1 MPRTRKKSSTRRAK
15 SQRGRGVA
23 KDIASAVHSVIKNNR
38 LVSRGLGLTP
48 LAPLAPVARMLGYG
62 KKKRSTRKRKS
73 TRAPKKLKIG
83 ISGKARVPRSATRS
97 RARTVLAPVGQVGRG
112 FFSDLGGGIGNVFG
126 GLGGGIGSV
135 ARGMFGGSKG
145 SLGGKAGRQI
155 IGIY

>member
-1 MPRTRKKSSTRRAK
+1 MPTRKKKSTRRK
-15 SQRGRGVA
+15 KTQRGRGVA
-23 KDIASAVHSVIKNNR
+23 KDVLSAVHSVVKNNR
-38 LVSRGLGLTP
+38 LLSRGLARTP

-73 TRAPKKLKIG
+73 TRAPKRLTIG

-126 GLGGGIGSV
+126 GLGGGIGSI
-135 ARGMFGGSKG
+135 AKGMFGGSKG
-145 SLGGKAGRQI
+145 SLSGRRKL
-155 IGIY
+155 IGI

>member
-1 MPRTRKKSSTRRAK
+1 MPPRKKTSRAK
-15 SQRGRGVA
+15 SQKGRGVA
-23 KDIASAVHSVIKNNR
+23 KDIASAVHSIVKNNR

-62 KKKRSTRKRKS
+62 KKKKSTRKRKS
-73 TRAPKKLKIG
+73 TTRAPKKLKIG
-83 ISGKARVPRSATRS
+83 LSGKARVPRSATRS
-97 RARTVLAPVGQVGRG
+97 RSRTVLAPVGQVGRG